1 MTKNYTHSKELLA
14 KIADHLIINSSFLD
28 NLGLLHGKMGIVI
41 FFYHYSQYTNNDTI
55 HKFADEILM
64 EVLNEIHDE
73 LPVDFANG
81 YCGIGWAI
89 ELLLQNNFIE
99 GDSRDILKEVD
110 TKIMERDVSRIAD
123 NELFTGIE
131 GVLHYV
137 LFRLSACD
145 NNTPFDKKYLS
156 NISYSISKQNKVKR
170 NTNLSEIASKFLIW
184 DNEREIEYEPYTYIN
199 KLLLSNKLEEDI
211 INLNLGL
218 IDGLAGMGLKII
230 LNENEK

>member
-99 GDSRDILKEVD
+99 GDSRDILKELD

>member
-145 NNTPFDKKYLS
+145 NNTPFDKNYLS

>member
-199 KLLLSNKLEEDI
+199 KL
-211 INLNLGL
+211 
-218 IDGLAGMGLKII
+218 
-230 LNENEK
+230 

>member
-110 TKIMERDVSRIAD
+110 TKIMERDVSRIAG

>member
-145 NNTPFDKKYLS
+145 NNTPFDKKYFS